1 MVDNKNLSSVRD
13 YLVRNK
19 ERIIDDYNAEGVG
32 IGKMDLDDDAYVIVV
47 YLSDRPVSPENPV
60 KMDGVSF
67 KFEVTG
73 KFVLN
78 T

>member
-1 MVDNKNLSSVRD
+1 MVDNKKLSSVRD

-19 ERIIDDYNAEGVG
+19 ERIIDDYNAQGVG
-32 IGKMDLDDDAYVIVV
+32 IGKMDLQDDAYVIVV
-47 YLSDRPVSPENPV
+47 YLSDRQAVPEYPV

-67 KFEVTG
+67 RFEVTG
-73 KFVLN
+73 KFVVH

>member
-32 IGKMDLDDDAYVIVV
+32 IGKMDLDDDRQVA
-47 YLSDRPVSPENPV
+47 PENPV

>member
-1 MVDNKNLSSVRD
+1 MVDDKNLSSVRE

-32 IGKMDLDDDAYVIVV
+32 IGKMDLHDDAYVIVV
-47 YLSDRPVSPENPV
+47 YLSDRQVVPEGPV
-60 KMDGVSF
+60 KIDGVLF
-67 KFEVTG
+67 KFEITG
-73 KFVLN
+73 KFVFH

>member
-1 MVDNKNLSSVRD
+1 MVDDKNLGSVRD

-32 IGKMDLDDDAYVIVV
+32 IGKMDLKNDEYVIVV
-47 YLSDRPVSPENPV
+47 YLSDRQSAPEKPV
-60 KMDGVSF
+60 KIDGILF
-67 KFEVTG
+67 KFELTG
-73 KFVLN
+73 KFVIH